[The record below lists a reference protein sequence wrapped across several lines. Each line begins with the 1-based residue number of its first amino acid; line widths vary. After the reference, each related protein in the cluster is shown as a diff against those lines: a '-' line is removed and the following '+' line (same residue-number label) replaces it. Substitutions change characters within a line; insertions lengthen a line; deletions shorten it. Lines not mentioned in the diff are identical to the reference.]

1 MTMKPFDDLKNTVTQ
16 LKNVDKFLAELQLV
30 VTMNEV
36 QQAEL
41 LVLLRKN
48 LK

>member
-1 MTMKPFDDLKNTVTQ
+1 MTMRPFDDLKKTVTQ
-16 LKNVDKFLAELQLV
+16 LKNVDKFLEELQLV
-30 VTMNEV
+30 VTMTEV

-41 LVLLRKN
+41 LVLLRKH